1 MHAGWHPI
9 VVETFSQPRLLHL
22 SDAVYSRGGR
32 RIHLFAS
39 AANTHAAQLKGSG
52 LNEILIQQVLGI
64 ENRAREV
71 YEAASR
77 EAEQLPIEAEKEAQA
92 LIEQARA
99 EAQEQARQMM
109 AKAHSENKHVGILA
123 QAEESVQSTEGLA
136 RSNFDR
142 AVLYIVRRVIGRE

>member
-1 MHAGWHPI
+1 MQAGWHPI
-9 VVETFSQPRLLHL
+9 VIETFSQPGRLHP
-22 SDAVYSRGGR
+22 SDAVYSRGGK

-39 AANTHAAQLKGSG
+39 AANTRAAQLKGSG

-71 YEAASR
+71 SEAASR
-77 EAEQLPIEAEKEAQA
+77 EAEQLPMEAEKEAQA

-99 EAQEQARQMM
+99 EAQEQARQMI
-109 AKAHSENKHVGILA
+109 AKAHSENEHVGILA
-123 QAEESVQSTEGLA
+123 QAEENVQNSEGLA

-142 AVLYIVRRVIGRE
+142 AVHYIVRRVIGRD